1 MYKKM
6 IKKLTNLS
14 ALIARRKMLKANDLI
29 ASVKKSIELIVMN
42 ESNITKYL
50 DLYNYS
56 IKDYG
61 SMDEYILDNYN
72 YELFGKNEKWTE
84 LETIGHK
91 EIQHFIPNI
100 VLISYNYNN
109 YNEVLKWIIKEDYYK
124 LISFY
129 ALSVSYKIIRNNI
142 ATIKMIWFTND
153 KTGLEN

>member
-1 MYKKM
+1 
-6 IKKLTNLS
+6 
-14 ALIARRKMLKANDLI
+14 MLKANDLI
-29 ASVKKSIELIVMN
+29 ASVKKSVELIVMS
-42 ESNITKYL
+42 ETNITKYL

-72 YELFGKNEKWTE
+72 YELFGKNEKWAE

-109 YNEVLKWIIKEDYYK
+109 YKEVLNWIIKEDYYK

-129 ALSVSYKIIRNNI
+129 ALSISYKIIRTNI

-153 KTGLEN
+153 KTGIEN

>member
-1 MYKKM
+1 M
-6 IKKLTNLS
+6 IKKLTKSIYVYGN
-14 ALIARRKMLKANDLI
+14 RKMLKANDLI
-29 ASVKKSIELIVMN
+29 ASVKKSVELIVMN

-56 IKDYG
+56 NNIYLT
-61 SMDEYILDNYN
+61 MDEYILDNYN
-72 YELFGKNEKWTE
+72 YELFGKNEKWAE

-100 VLISYNYNN
+100 LLISYSYNN

-129 ALSVSYKIIRNNI
+129 ALSISYKIIRNNMH
-142 ATIKMIWFTND
+142 TIKMIWFTND
-153 KTGLEN
+153 KTGIEN

>member
-1 MYKKM
+1 
-6 IKKLTNLS
+6 
-14 ALIARRKMLKANDLI
+14 MLKANDLI
-29 ASVKKSIELIVMN
+29 ASVKKSVELIVMN

-61 SMDEYILDNYN
+61 SMDEYIVDNYN
-72 YELFGKNEKWTE
+72 YELFGKNEKWAE

-129 ALSVSYKIIRNNI
+129 ALSISYNIIRNNMH
-142 ATIKMIWFTND
+142 TIKMIWFTND
-153 KTGLEN
+153 KTGIEN

>member
-1 MYKKM
+1 M
-6 IKKLTNLS
+6 IKKLTKSIYVYGN
-14 ALIARRKMLKANDLI
+14 RKMLKANDLI
-29 ASVKKSIELIVMN
+29 ASVKKSVELIVMN
-42 ESNITKYL
+42 ETNITKYL

-61 SMDEYILDNYN
+61 SMDEFILDNYN
-72 YELFGKNEKWTE
+72 YELFGKNEKWAE

-109 YNEVLKWIIKEDYYK
+109 YKEVLNWIIKEDYYK

-129 ALSVSYKIIRNNI
+129 ALSISYKIISNNI

-153 KTGLEN
+153 KTGIEN